1 MDSEQ
6 LQQLGLKPITA
17 FVPTDGSKAK
27 RGKSAERMQRMR
39 ERKKAEGLVNVE
51 MSSDQADSLEEDLA
65 IAAKL
70 KSLNGLRRMLVML
83 LLVTVTSQ

>member
-17 FVPTDGSKAK
+17 FVPADGSKAK
-27 RGKSAERMQRMR
+27 RSKSAERMQRMR

-65 IAAKL
+65 FAAKIRA
-70 KSLNGLRRMLVML
+70 LRGWRRLAVMRL
-83 LLVTVTSQ
+83 LA